1 MSIKELVIRSARLP
15 VSYFLFATVLLG
27 VPAAVRA
34 QTQPIFTCSAGKAY
48 VVVDISNSGIMYL
61 DIGGSNATDVIY
73 SIDLT
78 QTPLSATTLST
89 TLSYTTDW
97 GVSPKDGNLYAVSS
111 NVGGQTAAPV
121 LYRFLTASCYKPD
134 GTTVDAPAGTRE
146 TLGTLTGGN
155 PAIASSNFG
164 SACMDASGSFY
175 LVTND
180 KGIVYRIDNPD
191 QLPVNGASTVTYVS
205 QPSAAPNASNTD
217 GARCTTSAVPLP
229 VELVAFTATP
239 SRTVALG

>member
-15 VSYFLFATVLLG
+15 VSHFLFATVLLG

-48 VVVDISNSGIMYL
+48 VVGDISNSGIMYL
-61 DIGGSNATDVIY
+61 AIGGSNATDVIY

-89 TLSYTTDW
+89 TLSYITDW

-121 LYRFLTASCYKPD
+121 LYRFLTANRYKPD
-134 GTTVDAPAGTRE
+134 GTRE

-164 SACMDASGSFY
+164 SAFMDASGSFY

>member
-1 MSIKELVIRSARLP
+1 MSTKELVIRSARLP

-27 VPAAVRA
+27 VPAAMRA

-48 VVVDISNSGIMYL
+48 VVGDISNSGIMYL
-61 DIGGSNATDVIY
+61 AIGGSNATDIIY

-121 LYRFLTASCYKPD
+121 LYRFLTANRYKPD
-134 GTTVDAPAGTRE
+134 GTRE

-180 KGIVYRIDNPD
+180 KGIVHRIDNPD

-217 GARCTTSAVPLP
+217 GARCATSAVPLP